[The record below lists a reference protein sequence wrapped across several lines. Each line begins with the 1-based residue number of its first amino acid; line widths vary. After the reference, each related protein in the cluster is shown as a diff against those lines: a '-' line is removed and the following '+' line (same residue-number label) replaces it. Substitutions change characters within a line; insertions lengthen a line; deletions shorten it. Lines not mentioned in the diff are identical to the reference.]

1 MANKNTHLQQANEDQ
16 VDKKIPEND
25 LQTEDDLTDP
35 QEPTSADKQESP
47 EKNPEK
53 DLPEIESDTLE
64 KVAGNSGNEDENYD
78 SLDVKQLLNLLE
90 KKIKSGKVVQQR
102 REVETL
108 SKHIESKID
117 QLLNSKK
124 EEFVSSGG
132 SPEDFYNKIPEK
144 ITYDA
149 LIRTFKS
156 EKAKYFQELEKSY
169 QSNLAVRKALIEELK
184 GLIGVDR
191 PISESYKQF
200 KDLQARWRESG
211 HVPRTEANN
220 IWKTYHHHVGIF
232 YDFLHLN
239 REFRELDYQYNYEE
253 KIKIIEQAETLL
265 KMDNIQRAF
274 RNLQE
279 LHKRWKDELGPV
291 AKEHEEPLWERFSQA
306 TKAIHEKRQFFQKN
320 QTEIF
325 KENYRKKTTII
336 AQMLERTETE
346 VKTHNQMQKLIRD
359 MEALRTSFFDCGS
372 VSRSQS
378 GEVWSGFKDT
388 MRQFS
393 RKRNAFYKSLKK
405 EYSENLKKRMELVQ
419 QVEELQQSEDFSVS
433 TPQVIALQK
442 KWKKM
447 GPVSRK
453 QNDKAW
459 NLFRKACND
468 YFELLDRRKN
478 RMSEEEQNAYDQKDK
493 LLQKIES
500 EEHFDRSSIDQ
511 WIEEW
516 IKLGT
521 VGKKKNTIDNR
532 FYTVV
537 ESALSQIG
545 EDKDFIAE
553 HMYKVKLRVM
563 GDQTEIIQK
572 ERTKVKQRLDKAKQ
586 EYIQLETNMEFFTKS
601 SSDSPLVT
609 KVLKD
614 LEKQK
619 KIIEDLE
626 KKLKAFKSL

>member
-1 MANKNTHLQQANEDQ
+1 MADKNTHLQQANEDQ
-16 VDKKIPEND
+16 VDEKIPKNDVQPEN
-25 LQTEDDLTDP
+25 DLTDP
-35 QEPTSADKQESP
+35 QDPTTADEQESP
-47 EKNPEK
+47 EKNPEEY
-53 DLPEIESDTLE
+53 LHEIEADTEE
-64 KVAGNSGNEDENYD
+64 KVADNSGKDDENYD
-78 SLDVKQLLNLLE
+78 RLDVKQLLNILE

-117 QLLNSKK
+117 QLLKSKK
-124 EEFVSSGG
+124 EEFIRSGG
-132 SPEDFYNKIPEK
+132 TPEDFFTKIPEK
-144 ITYDA
+144 ITFDE

-169 QSNLAVRKALIEELK
+169 QSNLAVRQALIEELK
-184 GLIGVDR
+184 GLIGIDR

-239 REFRELDYQYNYEE
+239 REFRELDYQYNFEE
-253 KIKIIEQAETLL
+253 KIKIIEQAEGLL

-291 AKEHEEPLWERFSQA
+291 AKEQEEPLWERFSLA

-325 KENYRKKTTII
+325 KENFTKKTTII
-336 AQMLERTETE
+336 TQMIELTETE
-346 VKTHNQMQKLIRD
+346 VNTHNQMQKLIRD
-359 MEALRTSFFDCGS
+359 MEGLRTSFFDCGS

-378 GEVWSGFKDT
+378 GEVWSSFKDT
-388 MRQFS
+388 MRKFS
-393 RKRNAFYKSLKK
+393 RKRNSFYKSLKK
-405 EYSENLKKRMELVQ
+405 EYNENLKRRMELIQ
-419 QVEELQQSEDFSVS
+419 QVEELKQSEDLAAS
-433 TPQVIALQK
+433 TSQVIALQK
-442 KWKKM
+442 EWKKM

-459 NLFRKACND
+459 TLFRKACND

-478 RMSEEEQNAYDQKDK
+478 RLSEEEQHAYDEKQK

-500 EEHFDRSSIDQ
+500 EEHFDRSTIDQ
-511 WIEEW
+511 WIEDW
-516 IKLGT
+516 IKLGA
-521 VGKKKNTIDNR
+521 VGKKKNTIDNS
-532 FYTVV
+532 FYTVL

-553 HMYKVKLRVM
+553 YVYKVKLRMM
-563 GDQTEIIQK
+563 GDQTEVIQK
-572 ERTKVKQRLDKAKQ
+572 EKAKVKQRLDKAKQ

-626 KKLKAFKSL
+626 KKLKTFKSL